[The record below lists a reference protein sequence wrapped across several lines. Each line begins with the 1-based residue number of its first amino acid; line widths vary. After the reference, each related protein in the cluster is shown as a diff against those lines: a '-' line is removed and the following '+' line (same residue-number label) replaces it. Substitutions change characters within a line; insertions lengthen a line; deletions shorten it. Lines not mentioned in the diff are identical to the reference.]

1 MKTLPK
7 EKLTAYAL
15 EELSAT
21 ERAELEAL
29 LANSPADQ
37 EYAGETREF
46 CQLLQQTIGGNAAP
60 AALTA
65 AQKEAIAKTIP
76 FAANNAP
83 KKRWPI
89 YAFGTA
95 AAAAVAVWLA
105 MPYFSKPEA
114 SLVADNKA
122 PTGPATSSSQPEEV
136 SKLFKKGQGYY
147 DVGQFHE
154 AGKAF
159 NQILAMDPNNSEARR
174 QLENTERQS
183 TNYLRSARDHTRSS
197 AIANVDQSGKT
208 PVPRTEDTTAGP
220 VSGPQTEITGNEQ
233 GSQIAGNAD
242 VLSAST
248 APLAMRAKSDSKE
261 VYFEGDAS
269 ALAKHREL
277 AGNQT
282 SPIAPAP
289 ASGGVRSMRTES
301 QKSLD
306 LASDSSPGLTNEI
319 ANVSGP
325 EGGLAGKGR
334 GAAFGDGFGL
344 SIAESKPGES
354 TVPLTREQ
362 ARGYDFRD
370 NERLG
375 YRARTEPLA
384 QQPEAP
390 ANESYIAPAENP
402 FRSAAA
408 EPLSTFSIDVDT
420 ASYANV
426 RRFLNMGQRPPAE
439 AVRLEELVNY
449 FRYDYPAPAEG
460 KPCSITADL
469 VSCPWNENHRLAR
482 VGLKARTDEKRPNA
496 NLVFLLDVSGSMN
509 EPNKLP
515 LVKKSLHLLVDK
527 LTENDRVSIVVYAG
541 ASGLV
546 LPPTHGENKKAILG
560 AIDNLQPG
568 GSTNG
573 ASGIT
578 LAYEE
583 ARKGFIKEGV
593 NRVIL
598 ATDGDFN
605 VGISDRDGLQSLI
618 EKEAKSGVFLS
629 VLGYG
634 MGNLKDST
642 MEVLADKGN
651 GNYAYIDSL
660 GEARKV
666 LAEEMSSTLV
676 TVAKDV
682 KVQIDFNP
690 AKVRSYRLL
699 GYENRM
705 LAKEDFNNDKKD
717 AGEIGAGH
725 TVTAL
730 YEIIPADAPL
740 DVPAVDP
747 SKYQTPV
754 AAKEAPPVVNDSPD
768 SMTVKVRYKAPDGD
782 VSQLM
787 EFPVIDQKKPMAE
800 ASGDTKFATAVAGY
814 ALLLKGSNQ
823 AGNLN
828 WAMVRELAKAGKG
841 ADAEGYRGEFMGLV
855 DKAEGLVR

>member
-15 EELSAT
+15 EELTAT
-21 ERAELEAL
+21 ERAEIEKL
-29 LANSPADQ
+29 LADSPEDQ

-46 CQLLQQTIGGNAAP
+46 CQLLQGSIGGNAE
-60 AALTA
+60 AAVLTD
-65 AQKEAIAKTIP
+65 AQKQEIVERLVSQRQTSGR
-76 FAANNAP
+76 AP
-83 KKRWPI
+83 RWRKRI
-89 YAFGTA
+89 ILSFIGTSA
-95 AAAAVAVWLA
+95 GAAAAVMLLG
-105 MPYFSKPEA
+105 PYFKNSDVGNLPEENGA
-114 SLVADNKA
+114 TVAMA
-122 PTGPATSSSQPEEV
+122 PTYSDA
-136 SKLFKKGQGYY
+136 
-147 DVGQFHE
+147 D
-154 AGKAF
+154 
-159 NQILAMDPNNSEARR
+159 ILAQSKVVAEKRAEMIRHMKQYGIVDYSGMDKLVGAE
-174 QLENTERQS
+174 
-183 TNYLRSARDHTRSS
+183 SS
-197 AIANVDQSGKT
+197 GASPDQVTYAS
-208 PVPRTEDTTAGP
+208 
-220 VSGPQTEITGNEQ
+220 
-233 GSQIAGNAD
+233 NA
-242 VLSAST
+242 SPST
-248 APLAMRAKSDSKE
+248 APSKEMKAKSDSKE
-261 VYFEGDAS
+261 VRVEGDAS
-269 ALAKHREL
+269 AFAKHREL

-282 SPIAPAP
+282 SAIAPAP
-289 ASGGVRSMRTES
+289 ASEGVRSMRTES

-306 LASDSSPGLTNEI
+306 LASDFSPGLTNEI

-325 EGGLAGKGR
+325 EGGLAGRGR
-334 GAAFGDGFGL
+334 GAAFGDGFGK

-354 TVPLTREQ
+354 TEPITREQ

-390 ANESYIAPAENP
+390 ANEFYIAPAENP

-717 AGEIGAGH
+717 AGEMGAGH

-730 YEIIPADAPL
+730 YEIIPTDAPL

>member
-1 MKTLPK
+1 MLLGPYFKNSNVGNFPAQNEATVAMAPSYSDADILAQSK
-7 EKLTAYAL
+7 VVAEK
-15 EELSAT
+15 
-21 ERAELEAL
+21 RAEMIRHMKQYGIVDYSGMDKLVGAESSGA
-29 LANSPADQ
+29 SPDQ
-37 EYAGETREF
+37 VTYAS
-46 CQLLQQTIGGNAAP
+46 NASP
-60 AALTA
+60 
-65 AQKEAIAKTIP
+65 
-76 FAANNAP
+76 
-83 KKRWPI
+83 
-89 YAFGTA
+89 
-95 AAAAVAVWLA
+95 
-105 MPYFSKPEA
+105 
-114 SLVADNKA
+114 
-122 PTGPATSSSQPEEV
+122 
-136 SKLFKKGQGYY
+136 
-147 DVGQFHE
+147 
-154 AGKAF
+154 
-159 NQILAMDPNNSEARR
+159 
-174 QLENTERQS
+174 
-183 TNYLRSARDHTRSS
+183 
-197 AIANVDQSGKT
+197 
-208 PVPRTEDTTAGP
+208 
-220 VSGPQTEITGNEQ
+220 
-233 GSQIAGNAD
+233 
-242 VLSAST
+242 ST
-248 APLAMRAKSDSKE
+248 APSKEMKEKADSKE

-306 LASDSSPGLTNEI
+306 LASDSSPGLTSDFE
-319 ANVSGP
+319 VTDSLGY
-325 EGGLAGKGR
+325 EGGLAGRSR
-334 GAAFGDGFGL
+334 GGAFGDGFGKGVGL
-344 SIAESKPGES
+344 SEKAPATSLSVVQGVESENTRYRLVLPES
-354 TVPLTREQ
+354 
-362 ARGYDFRD
+362 
-370 NERLG
+370 
-375 YRARTEPLA
+375 RTEPLA
-384 QQPEAP
+384 QQAD
-390 ANESYIAPAENP
+390 ARTDESYIAPAENP
-402 FRSAAA
+402 YRSAAA

-546 LPPTHGENKKAILG
+546 LPPTPGENKKAILG

-593 NRVIL
+593 NREIL

-717 AGEIGAGH
+717 AGEMGAGH